1 MLKKIIIKQ
10 KNPKN
15 KTQETRQWNQENTKI
30 KLMDFTQDL
39 NLDT

>member
-15 KTQETRQWNQENTKI
+15 KIQETRQWNQENTKI
-30 KLMDFTQDL
+30 KLIDFTQDL